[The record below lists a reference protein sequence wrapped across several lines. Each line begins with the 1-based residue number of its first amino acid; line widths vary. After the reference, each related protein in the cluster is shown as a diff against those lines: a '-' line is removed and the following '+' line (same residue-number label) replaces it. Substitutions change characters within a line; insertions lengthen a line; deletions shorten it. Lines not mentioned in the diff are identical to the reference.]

1 MKYDESQSK
10 IMHNHVSRAT
20 KIDISNLTGHTMKQG
35 ILFKCVY
42 LNKLL
47 FNLKL
52 LLEPVNLPTGRS
64 EVTACLNYTS
74 E

>member
-1 MKYDESQSK
+1 MKYDESQSQ
-10 IMHNHVSRAT
+10 ILHNDVSRAT
-20 KIDISNLTGHTMKQG
+20 KLDISNVTGHTMK
-35 ILFKCVY
+35 FKCVY